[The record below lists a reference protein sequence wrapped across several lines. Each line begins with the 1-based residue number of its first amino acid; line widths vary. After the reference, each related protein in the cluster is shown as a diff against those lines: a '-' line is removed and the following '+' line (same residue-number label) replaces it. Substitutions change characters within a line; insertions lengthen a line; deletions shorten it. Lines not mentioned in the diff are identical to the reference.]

1 MGTILVTA
9 PMLGIAEDWSSCNKH
24 TWSWLCCDNHRSL
37 MLPIRPQYNGDGY
50 HNITKI

>member
-24 TWSWLCCDNHRSL
+24 NGLGYVVIITEVLCCRFV
-37 MLPIRPQYNGDGY
+37 R
-50 HNITKI
+50 NITGMVITT